1 MDNRRA
7 AQRWFLLSG
16 ARLRIGEA
24 ESEALVHDIN
34 ESGCRI
40 TVPYPLERDTS
51 LHLTIGIPG
60 VSEPVDV
67 LAIVAWVE
75 PIKLSHSFQAGL
87 RFVEFSRPQHFQHL
101 SLTLD
106 RERMRRESFESP
118 PTVFTADGSST
129 ELSLNEVKRLAF
141 LANLSR
147 HLNRSHEVAEVAQIA
162 VNSVAEIMRAERVM
176 LMMDRGGLEPE
187 ILAYWGLEP
196 DPAQDGTQP
205 SFSYSR
211 FVVRKVL
218 SEGQPILSFDAAH
231 DLTLRTTSLDFLGT
245 RSILCLPLVAQGRVF
260 GVVYMD
266 NNLETAAFSEGDR
279 EVATVLCGLTAS
291 AIERARYLSKLV
303 QVEKMGA
310 LGVLTASLAHELS
323 SPLTVISGLAEFL
336 RLEAVDQSLVDDL
349 TVAAKRC
356 LDLVRDITNWSR
368 SEESPVESVQL
379 EKVIEETLRL
389 VRPGLIRSDVRMK
402 ISLENPLPMVRG
414 HVRQLSQVLVNLV
427 NNARQAL
434 KSRENGTITILGSA
448 TDNEVYLSVQDNGP
462 GVAPENLSRIFD
474 PFFTTKKS
482 GEGTGLGLSI
492 SRDILSRYGGSL
504 EVRNL
509 PAGGAQF
516 QICLPIATQTHPV
529 SRAKTA

>member
-205 SFSYSR
+205 SFS
-211 FVVRKVL
+211 L
-218 SEGQPILSFDAAH
+218 A
-231 DLTLRTTSLDFLGT
+231 
-245 RSILCLPLVAQGRVF
+245 LVASP
-260 GVVYMD
+260 
-266 NNLETAAFSEGDR
+266 NNVCTS
-279 EVATVLCGLTAS
+279 VGL
-291 AIERARYLSKLV
+291 K
-303 QVEKMGA
+303 
-310 LGVLTASLAHELS
+310 
-323 SPLTVISGLAEFL
+323 
-336 RLEAVDQSLVDDL
+336 
-349 TVAAKRC
+349 
-356 LDLVRDITNWSR
+356 
-368 SEESPVESVQL
+368 
-379 EKVIEETLRL
+379 
-389 VRPGLIRSDVRMK
+389 
-402 ISLENPLPMVRG
+402 
-414 HVRQLSQVLVNLV
+414 
-427 NNARQAL
+427 
-434 KSRENGTITILGSA
+434 
-448 TDNEVYLSVQDNGP
+448 
-462 GVAPENLSRIFD
+462 
-474 PFFTTKKS
+474 
-482 GEGTGLGLSI
+482 
-492 SRDILSRYGGSL
+492 
-504 EVRNL
+504 
-509 PAGGAQF
+509 
-516 QICLPIATQTHPV
+516 
-529 SRAKTA
+529 